1 MFKGSVYKL
10 CGLLVLLLGSAAL
23 ITLGILS
30 GKFFMLLLGFA
41 LLVWGIA
48 GLFRFHFQSIPCH
61 KAPCEPLLL
70 MQLTCPFPLSVGYLF
85 FLDCCLQHHPC
96 LLVRQSLNLTAT
108 DLFPP
113 DIPSGQS
120 IRLRRCQHFPHL
132 PLPGLFLV

>member
-48 GLFRFHFQSIPCH
+48 GLFRYP
-61 KAPCEPLLL
+61 
-70 MQLTCPFPLSVGYLF
+70 
-85 FLDCCLQHHPC
+85 
-96 LLVRQSLNLTAT
+96 
-108 DLFPP
+108 
-113 DIPSGQS
+113 
-120 IRLRRCQHFPHL
+120 
-132 PLPGLFLV
+132 

>member
-48 GLFRFHFQSIPCH
+48 GLFRFHFQSIR
-61 KAPCEPLLL
+61 K
-70 MQLTCPFPLSVGYLF
+70 MTFMF
-85 FLDCCLQHHPC
+85 
-96 LLVRQSLNLTAT
+96 N
-108 DLFPP
+108 
-113 DIPSGQS
+113 S
-120 IRLRRCQHFPHL
+120 IENGDYAF
-132 PLPGLFLV
+132 